1 MNLIG
6 LIVTLLIA
14 AVFLWGIDKIPQL
27 DGGLKQLI
35 KIVVYV
41 VAAILV
47 ILFLAGLFG
56 YHGGIRLGA

>member
-6 LIVTLLIA
+6 LLVVLLIA
-14 AVFLWGIDKIPQL
+14 AVFVWGVDQL
-27 DGGLKQLI
+27 PLDATLKKLV
-35 KIVVYV
+35 KVVVYV

-56 YHGGIRLGA
+56 YHTSAIRIT